1 MQTTSRLFDDLAK
14 IMTTAA
20 GAAQGAAREVESLMR
35 AQMERMRAEWD
46 LVPREEIEAV
56 KAVAQAARTEGEA
69 LSKRVA
75 ELEAAL
81 VTRDRKATAA
91 DKRRAPANKPAA
103 PQRAPRGPRP
113 KARKRP

>member
-35 AQMERMRAEWD
+35 AQMERLLAEWD
-46 LVPREEIEAV
+46 LVPREEFEAV
-56 KAVAQAARTEGEA
+56 KAVAQAARAEGEA
-69 LSKRVA
+69 LGKRIV

-81 VTRDRKATAA
+81 AARERKPAGAA
-91 DKRRAPANKPAA
+91 KGRAPLNKPASSR
-103 PQRAPRGPRP
+103 RAAKGSPA
-113 KARKRP
+113 KARKRS